1 MLFTE
6 PKIPAKPFK
15 LQIWAAGLVMVG
27 YFAWC
32 WMNLIP
38 YGDEL
43 QQFPRA
49 FHTLHPE
56 WIPDDIFVGAPQ
68 GDHWLFFRFLAFLFW
83 LAGPIGGAILS
94 RFVIWSLMAA
104 AIVSLGRSLAL
115 RLPAILIGVALFIGY
130 DQSRLGGETIVGE
143 AIARHLCYPL
153 ILFAL
158 SAWIRARFVIAGAL
172 LGAAIAVH
180 VLVGAWAA
188 AIILP
193 LMFIDERARSDQR
206 FRFGPAIICIL
217 FALPGLIPILPL
229 VHSSE
234 LVGSAVADEIF
245 ISFRHPHH
253 LQPNSWPLGDY
264 LHFGFMIA
272 AFLLLSRRQ
281 APSVAMTRLRQFAWL
296 MIVVTALGIAFGI
309 CVRNAF
315 FLKLHPYRFAPPL
328 MTFFVSLLIA
338 QFMLALGNVRW
349 RSVAVMLVMLVAV
362 WHAPRGA
369 HQFYRDTVTRSELE
383 QGRIDALQWVR
394 RATPAGAVVL
404 ANPAWSDIQ
413 WQSRRSSV
421 VSFKLVPFEP
431 ERVIEW
437 YERLSTIVPQPPW
450 SQLGHEMMRWISRV
464 YESIP
469 QRELVRIAAQLQ
481 ADVTISHSPCD
492 PHGLI
497 YANEHFCVHSSGKG
511 DACQQNYIVVRYD
524 DYSPISPYEGPARL
538 LATER
543 RLFDIAET
551 HGGKV
556 AVGVIPFAQ
565 GQFEG
570 PSRPLDGHFP
580 EATWLS
586 AASDPWV
593 LLLREAVQRGVVEPA
608 LHGFEHRR
616 TTRPGFR
623 PGEFRGQGGQW
634 QFEAMRVGRDA
645 LASALKHPIRVF
657 IPPWNSWDKH
667 TMSALEHLQFS
678 VLSPDLH
685 HAETQ
690 SPSVRIFP
698 QGTADPWQ
706 ALRIMK
712 ESPDPD
718 GTVLVLV
725 LHPFDFERTD
735 GLGEEYF
742 RAVENVFLFAQES
755 PAWSS
760 TGFLDVLPEQPDV
773 WQSRVQSAVEFKAK
787 AEMLREFGVSG
798 LATDSDALVR
808 PMHWYQDYLWRGRMM
823 LFLFF
828 GFPAITI
835 ALIMHWYARR
845 LGSQKRPIIM
855 TGFLITLTILVCLI
869 AGAVD
874 IVERGYA
881 VRGLRLLSISIM
893 AGAAVGLAGV
903 LLRRVGGTAGQNRE
917 TSRNP
922 HEQLHERTPVPV

>member
-6 PKIPAKPFK
+6 QENPVKPFK
-15 LQIWAAGLVMVG
+15 WQIWAAGLVMVG

-49 FHTLHPE
+49 LHTLHPE

-68 GDHWLFFRFLAFLFW
+68 GDHWLFFRFLAFHFW

-94 RFVIWSLMAA
+94 RFAIWSLMAA
-104 AIVSLGRSLAL
+104 AILSLGRSLTL
-115 RLPAILIGVALFIGY
+115 RLPAILIGVTLFIGY

-153 ILFAL
+153 ILFAI

-193 LMFIDERARSDQR
+193 LMFIDERARSDPR
-206 FRFGPAIICIL
+206 LRFGPAISCIL
-217 FALPGLIPILPL
+217 LALPGLIPILPL
-229 VHSSE
+229 AHSSE
-234 LVGSAVADEIF
+234 LVGSVMADEIF

-253 LQPNSWPLGDY
+253 LQPNSWPMGDY

-272 AFLLLSRRQ
+272 AFLLLSRRL
-281 APSVAMTRLRQFAWL
+281 APSVAITRLRQFVWL
-296 MIVVTALGIAFGI
+296 MIIVTALGIAIGI
-309 CVRNAF
+309 GVRNAF

-328 MTFFVSLLIA
+328 MTFFASLLFA
-338 QFMLALGNVRW
+338 QFMLSLGHVRW
-349 RSVAVMLVMLVAV
+349 RSAAVMVVMLVAF
-362 WHAPRGA
+362 WHSPRGA
-369 HQFYRDTVTRSELE
+369 YQFYRDTTARSEIE
-383 QGRIDALQWVR
+383 KDRIDALQWVR
-394 RATPAGAVVL
+394 RAVPADAVVV

-413 WQSRRSSV
+413 WQSRRASV

-431 ERVIEW
+431 ERVNDW
-437 YERLSTIVPQPPW
+437 YLRLATIVPRPPW
-450 SQLGHEMMRWISRV
+450 SQPGHEMMRWISHA

-492 PHGLI
+492 LDGLI

-511 DACQQNYIVVRYD
+511 IAFQQNYIVVRYD

-543 RLFDIAET
+543 RLFDIAEA

-556 AVGVIPFAQ
+556 AVGVIPFLASNS
-565 GQFEG
+565 EG
-570 PSRPLDGHFP
+570 SSQQADVQSPG
-580 EATWLS
+580 ATWLS
-586 AASDPWV
+586 KASDPWV
-593 LLLREAVQRGVVEPA
+593 MLLRDAVERGVVEPA

-623 PGEFRGQGGQW
+623 PGEFRGQSGQW
-634 QFEAMRVGRDA
+634 QLDALRAGRDV
-645 LASALKHPIRVF
+645 LASALEHPIRVF
-657 IPPWNSWDKH
+657 IPPWNSWDKD
-667 TMSALEHLQFS
+667 TLSALERLQFS

-685 HAETQ
+685 HAEAQ
-690 SPSVRIFP
+690 SPNVRIFP

-725 LHPFDFERTD
+725 THPFDFERTD

-742 RAVENVFLFAQES
+742 RAVEDVFRFAQES

-760 TGFLDVLPEQPDV
+760 TGFLDVLPEPPEV

-787 AEMLREFGVSG
+787 AEVLREFGVSG
-798 LATDSDALVR
+798 LAADSDALVR
-808 PMHWYQDYLWRGRMM
+808 PMPWYQNHLWRGRIM
-823 LFLFF
+823 LFLFL

-835 ALIMHWYARR
+835 ALIVHWAGRR
-845 LGSQKRPIIM
+845 IGPQMRPLIM
-855 TGFLITLTILVCLI
+855 IGFLITLTILVNLI
-869 AGAVD
+869 AGAVH

-881 VRGLRLLSISIM
+881 VRGLRLLAISIM
-893 AGAAVGLAGV
+893 AGAAVGLAGI
-903 LLRRVGGTAGQNRE
+903 LLRRVCGTAGQSRE

-922 HEQLHERTPVPV
+922 HEQFDERTPVPV